1 MRSDFTLTCG
11 SMRLPTSAPT
21 VTPIATGA
29 AITVA
34 TSPRARNTS
43 APAPAVTPI
52 MKLLV
57 ALETFSGRC
66 IT

>member
-1 MRSDFTLTCG
+1 M
-11 SMRLPTSAPT
+11 
-21 VTPIATGA
+21 TPSATGA

-34 TSPRARNTS
+34 MSPRARKTS

-57 ALETFSGRC
+57 ALETFSGMC
-66 IT
+66 MT